1 MSHGRSSGLADL
13 ALGVRMSVSGGRSG
27 WARLALIAT
36 GLGIGVSMLLLVA
49 SLPTILDTRA
59 ERDAARQ
66 PGTEAVEPGDGTILI
81 KRIASETAEDLVV
94 GYLLQ
99 PEGADPAL
107 PPGVDRVLAPGEAL
121 MSPALLRLVESP
133 EGEVLDGRWGERV
146 VGTIAADG
154 LVGPQELRVYVGTDR
169 LTEQNADR
177 ISAFG
182 RGVRDD
188 ATDPTTMLM
197 ALVGLTGLLVPV
209 AGFIATAVRFGGEA
223 RDRRLAAIRLVGGD
237 AATTR
242 RIAAGETLVG
252 AVGGL
257 LVGALLFLAL
267 RTVIPPL
274 VPAALTFHGAD
285 VRPVPALAV
294 LVVVLVPVAS
304 VLVTRSALKHV
315 IVEPLGVVR
324 RSAVVRRRLWWRVAV
339 PVVGLAL
346 MLTPLLGGGSGRPYE
361 GDSQGFVLLG
371 MVLLLVGVAL
381 LLPWLLDVTVR
392 RLRPGTL
399 SWDLALRRLQ
409 HESGTAV
416 RAVSAVVVSVAS
428 LVAVHGL
435 LGSETGTPGS
445 QEGRYEAVVY
455 DDLPGSDGSHW
466 ASALAGIEGVRDIET
481 RVMTSAE
488 PVSGGEPITVVVGSC
503 ASFTDTADSTGCT
516 DGDVMVVLPDGAEAP
531 APGTTYVLGA
541 PGSGAS
547 TWSLPAGAATVA
559 PRYADSEI
567 SLLVTPQALGD
578 AVVVPSGDHYDNAIV
593 TIALDRAVPDVTAR
607 LQTAV
612 AQVDPTAAIII
623 NDPEATSSM
632 ITAIRQGLMLGT
644 VALLAVV
651 GANLLVTTA
660 EQLRERRRPFAVLA
674 AFGVRRRVL
683 GLSVLFQVAV
693 PVAIGLTL
701 AVAVG
706 SGLAVLLQTGANMP
720 VSLDLAGIGVTA
732 GGAAAVVL
740 LATATLLP
748 LLGRV
753 TRPAG
758 LQGE

>member
-1 MSHGRSSGLADL
+1 MTPGRSSAPADL

-27 WARLALIAT
+27 WARLGLIAT
-36 GLGIGVSMLLLVA
+36 GLGIGVAMLLLVA

-59 ERDAARQ
+59 ERDAARS
-66 PGTEAVEPGDGTILI
+66 PGTEVVEPGDDTLLV
-81 KRIASETAEDLVV
+81 KRFASDVAADLVV
-94 GYLLQ
+94 GYLVQ
-99 PEGADPAL
+99 PEGANAPL

-121 MSPALLRLVESP
+121 MSPALQRVLDSP
-133 EGEVLDGRWGERV
+133 EGELLDGRWGDRV
-146 VGTIAADG
+146 VGTIAPEG
-154 LVGPQELRVYVGTDR
+154 LVGPQELRVYVGTDQ
-169 LTEQNADR
+169 LTGENAQR
-177 ISAFG
+177 ISDFG
-182 RGVRDD
+182 RAVRDD
-188 ATDPTTMLM
+188 GADATTMLM

-223 RDRRLAAIRLVGGD
+223 RDRRLAAVRLAGAD
-237 AATTR
+237 AATTG

-257 LVGALLFLAL
+257 LVGGLLFLAM
-267 RTVIPPL
+267 RAVVPPL
-274 VPAALTFHGAD
+274 VPSSLTFHGAD
-285 VRPVPALAV
+285 LRPVPVLAALVA
-294 LVVVLVPVAS
+294 VLVPVAS

-324 RSAVVRRRLWWRVAV
+324 RSTVVHRRLWWRVAV

-346 MLTPLLGGGSGRPYE
+346 MLTPLLSGGTGSF
-361 GDSQGFVLLG
+361 GDSQGLVLLG

-392 RLRPGTL
+392 RLRPGAL

-445 QEGRYEAVVY
+445 EDGRFEAVVY

-466 ASALAGIEGVRDIET
+466 ASALAGIEGVQGIET

-488 PVSGGEPITVVVGSC
+488 PVDGGEPIALVVGSC
-503 ASFTDTADSTGCT
+503 ASFTDTTGATACT
-516 DGDVMVVLPDGAEAP
+516 DGDVMLVAPPDAQAP

-547 TWSLPAGAATVA
+547 TWSLPADVATVEPEYPDSA
-559 PRYADSEI
+559 PW
-567 SLLVTPQALGD
+567 LFVTPQALGD
-578 AVVVPSGDHYDNAIV
+578 AVVVPSGDYDNAIV
-593 TIALDRAVPDVTAR
+593 TIALDRATPDVTAH
-607 LQTAV
+607 LQTAI
-612 AQVDPTAAIII
+612 AQIDPTATVII

-632 ITAIRQGLMLGT
+632 VTGIRQGLMLGT

-660 EQLRERRRPFAVLA
+660 EQLRERRRPLAVLA

-693 PVAIGLTL
+693 PVVVGLAL
-701 AVAVG
+701 AVVVG
-706 SGLAVLLQTGANMP
+706 SGLAVILQAGADLP

-740 LATATLLP
+740 LATAALLP

>member
-1 MSHGRSSGLADL
+1 MTPGRSSALTDL

-27 WARLALIAT
+27 WARLGLIAT
-36 GLGIGVSMLLLVA
+36 GLGIGVAMLLLVA
-49 SLPTILDTRA
+49 SLPTVLDMRA
-59 ERDAARQ
+59 ERDAARY
-66 PGTEAVEPGDGTILI
+66 PGTEAVEAGDDTLLV
-81 KRIASETAEDLVV
+81 KRISSDTAQDLVV

-99 PEGADPAL
+99 PEGADAPL
-107 PPGVDRVLAPGEAL
+107 PPGVDRTLAPGEAL
-121 MSPALLRLVESP
+121 VSPALQRVLESP
-133 EGEVLDGRWGERV
+133 QGDLLEGRWGDRV
-146 VGTIAADG
+146 VGTIAPDG
-154 LVGPQELRVYVGTDR
+154 LVGPQELRVYVGTDQ
-169 LTEQNADR
+169 LTGANAQR

-182 RGVRDD
+182 RDVRDGGTD
-188 ATDPTTMLM
+188 ATTMLM

-223 RDRRLAAIRLVGGD
+223 RDRRLAAVRLAGAD
-237 AATTR
+237 AATTG

-257 LVGALLFLAL
+257 LVGAGLFAVL
-267 RTVIPPL
+267 RAVVPPL
-274 VPAALTFHGAD
+274 VPPSLTFHGAYL
-285 VRPVPALAV
+285 RPAPALAA
-294 LVVVLVPVAS
+294 LVVVLVPVAA

-324 RSAVVRRRLWWRVAV
+324 RGTVVHRRLWWRIAV
-339 PVVGLAL
+339 PFVGLAL
-346 MLTPLLGGGSGRPYE
+346 MLTPLLSGGAGSFADAE
-361 GDSQGFVLLG
+361 GLVLLG

-392 RLRPGTL
+392 RLRPGAL

-435 LGSETGTPGS
+435 LGSETGTPGA
-445 QEGRYEAVVY
+445 QDGKFEAVVY

-466 ASALAGIEGVRDIET
+466 ASALAGIDGVQSVDT

-488 PVSGGEPITVVVGSC
+488 PVDGGEPIALVVGSC
-503 ASFTDTADSTGCT
+503 AALADTTSSTACT
-516 DGDVMVVLPDGAEAP
+516 DGDVMLVAPSHAEVP
-531 APGTTYVLGA
+531 APGTTYVLGE

-547 TWSLPAGAATVA
+547 TWSLPADVATVEPAYPDSA
-559 PRYADSEI
+559 PW
-567 SLLVTPQALGD
+567 LFVTPQALGD
-578 AVVVPSGDHYDNAIV
+578 AVVVPSGDDYDNAIV
-593 TIALDRAVPDVTAR
+593 TIALDRAAPDVTAR
-607 LQTAV
+607 LQTAI
-612 AQVDPTAAIII
+612 AQIDPTAMVVI

-632 ITAIRQGLMLGT
+632 VTGIRQGLMLGT

-660 EQLRERRRPFAVLA
+660 EQLRERRRPLAVLA

-693 PVAIGLTL
+693 PVVVGLAL
-701 AVAVG
+701 AVVVG
-706 SGLAVLLQTGANMP
+706 SGLAVILQAGADMP

-732 GGAAAVVL
+732 GGAAAVIL
-740 LATATLLP
+740 LATAALLP
-748 LLGRV
+748 MLGRV